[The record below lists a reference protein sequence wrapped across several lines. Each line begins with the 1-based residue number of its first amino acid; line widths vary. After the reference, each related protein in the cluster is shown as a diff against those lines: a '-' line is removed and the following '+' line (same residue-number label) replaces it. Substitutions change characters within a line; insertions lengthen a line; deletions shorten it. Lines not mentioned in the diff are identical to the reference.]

1 MKALVVSR
9 LSLGNAYEKLRK
21 FGITEFVDY
30 YEKHDGWKT
39 EDDIIKAIESEK
51 CDTVV
56 IVSNFW
62 LALRILAKS
71 NVKSVF
77 VVQPIIANVHEI
89 LKARIYQI
97 IAENVTV
104 IEHES

>member
-1 MKALVVSR
+1 MRALVVSR
-9 LSLGNAYEKLRK
+9 LSLGSIYERLRK
-21 FGITEFVDY
+21 IGITEFVDY
-30 YEKHDGWKT
+30 YERYDGWKT

-56 IVSNFW
+56 IISNFW
-62 LALRILAKS
+62 LALRILAKA

-77 VVQPIIANVHEI
+77 VIMPKLTYTHEI
-89 LKARIYQI
+89 FKARIYQI
-97 IAENVTV
+97 ITEDVTI